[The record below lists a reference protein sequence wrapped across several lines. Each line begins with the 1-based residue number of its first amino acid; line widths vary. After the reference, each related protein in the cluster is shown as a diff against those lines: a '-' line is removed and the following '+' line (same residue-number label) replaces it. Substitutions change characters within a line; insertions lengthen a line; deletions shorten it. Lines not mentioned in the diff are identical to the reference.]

1 MQILKVPG
9 QFEPAPPEVE
19 LPAYVPPAV
28 TTYTDE
34 ALLEALGPAQAVTYG
49 PIP

>member
-1 MQILKVPG
+1 MQILNLDS
-9 QFEPAPPEVE
+9 QFEPALPEVE

-34 ALLEALGPAQAVTYG
+34 QLLEALGPVRAAYVS
-49 PIP
+49 